1 MTWKKK
7 LMIVLFSLVFL
18 LVVLLT
24 FYFAGVKKYGYP
36 AQYRAKQ
43 MEMMKARE
51 DSLQALETIEP
62 LENVAD
68 STLFGMSVYSKIL
81 EDAKGKEGKL
91 MALQATI
98 DSLKQLVITLGE
110 KEKSIEGKQQELQV
124 GREML
129 QDENAAKMAKLYDS
143 MKTQLA
149 LPLFLE
155 MNDTLAVKIL
165 TRMQER
171 NSARL
176 LGAIGEKD
184 VNKATRLNKLLSM
197 DEVAR

>member
-43 MEMMKARE
+43 IAMIKARE

-129 QDENAAKMAKLYDS
+129 QDENAAKMAKLYDT

>member
-1 MTWKKK
+1 MTWKKN
-7 LMIVLFSLVFL
+7 LMIVLFSLLFL
-18 LVVLLT
+18 LAVLLT
-24 FYFAGVKKYGYP
+24 FYFAGVKKYGTP
-36 AQYRAKQ
+36 TQYREMQ

-51 DSLQALETIEP
+51 DSLQALETIES
-62 LENVAD
+62 LENIAD

-91 MALQATI
+91 MTLQATI
-98 DSLKQLVITLGE
+98 DSLKQLIATLE
-110 KEKSIEGKQQELQV
+110 KKEKSIEGKQKELQI